1 MCYVIVTAIDE
12 IAYEPARN
20 GSSEVHS
27 KVIKLKSLNFQVK
40 NVLDSKVIL
49 AKLQAHHF
57 GMFCCMDIAFPPTG
71 PVQPVAPINL
81 RSRNTGATSATI
93 EWTVPIVIYTP
104 ESYVVNYIAGAC
116 LGQPLM
122 SVPVQS
128 GTDFVSENQ
137 IFSADLTGLVDNTT
151 YSYQVVATNS
161 VGSTTSAPQSFIF
174 SDPCKLA
181 YAVSLGLY
189 IF

>member
-1 MCYVIVTAIDE
+1 MILQ
-12 IAYEPARN
+12 
-20 GSSEVHS
+20 
-27 KVIKLKSLNFQVK
+27 VIKLKSLNFQVK
-40 NVLDSKVIL
+40 NVLNSKVIL
-49 AKLQAHHF
+49 ARLQAHHMD
-57 GMFCCMDIAFPPTG
+57 MFCCMDIAFPPTG

-104 ESYVVNYIAGAC
+104 ESYVVNYIAGAS

-128 GTDFVSENQ
+128 GTDFESENQ
-137 IFSADLTGLVDNTT
+137 IFSVDLTGLVDNTT

-181 YAVSLGLY
+181 YAVNLGLY